1 MERDAYI
8 LEVNEGFQAWRTDP
22 QHRRALFMTLP
33 ETETPA
39 HEELYQ
45 EEPAQGVVG
54 RTLPL
59 VLTTFVLL
67 TLLVVSHAYQSYRED
82 PSAGL
87 LSLFLWHGALIL
99 LALVGPGVL
108 LHQVRRQAW
117 ELAAVREERNLLL
130 NQLRHQS
137 FHDALTELP
146 NRMLLEER
154 LQHKIIDAR
163 RSGTRFMFMLVSLND
178 FKRINKML
186 GYEVGDQVLRQVARN
201 MVEALRENDTVARFD
216 GDVFAVAADISERS
230 QAEIIARKVQDAVG
244 RPIDMAESP
253 VTVSAAIGVAIFP
266 EQGNELSVL
275 IEHAD
280 HAVTKAR
287 QAGGHTIIFSEEG
300 ATIGVDRL
308 ALVTGIKDAM
318 IEGHLSMVYQPKLS
332 LIAPDSHAF
341 EGLLRWHHPE
351 YGLLPADMYIPLVEQ
366 TRHIMDLTHWIIEA
380 CFSTQRELMEMGVDA
395 VIAINLSAR
404 VLDESGFPLWVERM
418 IAQYGLKPERVRFEL
433 TESAIMQDSERALQ
447 VLLQLAAIGVGLS
460 VDDFGVGH
468 SSLAYLSRLP
478 VDELKVDKSFVINMI
493 RWESDRAI
501 VRATINLAHDLGLNV
516 VAEGVENVEQ
526 ATMLREM
533 ECDMLQGY
541 YISRP
546 LTKGQLLEWV
556 ASRAA

>member
-1 MERDAYI
+1 MTATDRDK
-8 LEVNEGFQAWRTDP
+8 
-22 QHRRALFMTLP
+22 
-33 ETETPA
+33 PA
-39 HEELYQ
+39 PG
-45 EEPAQGVVG
+45 EPARDVSTSKRLLGWA
-54 RTLPL
+54 LSAAL
-59 VLTTFVLL
+59 VSYAFF
-67 TLLVVSHAYQSYRED
+67 TLLVVSHAWHAYRAD
-82 PSAGL
+82 PATLWPL
-87 LSLFLWHGALIL
+87 LLWHGTLMV
-99 LALVGPGVL
+99 LALVGPGIL
-108 LHQVRRQAW
+108 LYLVYRQEW
-117 ELAAVREERNLLL
+117 ELSSIREERDLLL
-130 NQLRHQS
+130 SQLQYQS

-154 LQHKIIDAR
+154 LQQKIVDAK
-163 RSGTRFMFMLVSLND
+163 RSGSRFMFMLVSLND
-178 FKRINKML
+178 FKRINKNL
-186 GYEVGDQVLRQVARN
+186 GYEVGDQVLRAVARH
-201 MVEALRENDTVARFD
+201 MVEALRETDTVARFD
-216 GDVFAVAADISERS
+216 GDVFAVVADISERS

-244 RPIDMAESP
+244 RPIDVAESP
-253 VTVSAAIGVAIFP
+253 VTVSAAIGAAIFP
-266 EQGNELSVL
+266 EQGNELTVL
-275 IEHAD
+275 IEHAH
-280 HAVTKAR
+280 HAVSKAR

-318 IEGHLSMVYQPKLS
+318 IDGHLSMVYQPKLS

-341 EGLLRWHHPE
+341 EALLRWHHPE

-380 CFSTQRELMEMGVDA
+380 CFSTQRELVEMGVDA

-418 IAQYGLKPERVRFEL
+418 VAQYGLKPERVRFEL

-493 RWESDRAI
+493 KWESDRAI

-516 VAEGVENVEQ
+516 VAEGVESVEQ

-546 LTKGQLLEWV
+546 LTKGQLLKWV

>member
-1 MERDAYI
+1 
-8 LEVNEGFQAWRTDP
+8 
-22 QHRRALFMTLP
+22 MTLP

-39 HEELYQ
+39 HEGPHQ
-45 EEPAQGVVG
+45 EEPARKRVVA
-54 RTLPL
+54 RALPL
-59 VLTTFVLL
+59 VLVAFALF
-67 TLLVVSHAYQSYRED
+67 TLLVVSHAYHSYRED

-87 LSLFLWHGALIL
+87 LPLLLWHGALIL

-108 LHQVRRQAW
+108 LYLIRRQEW

-130 NQLRHQS
+130 NQLQYQS

-163 RSGTRFMFMLVSLND
+163 RSGARFMFMLVSLND
-178 FKRINKML
+178 FKRINKTL

-201 MVEALRENDTVARFD
+201 MVQALRENDTVARFD
-216 GDVFAVAADISERS
+216 GDVFAVVADISERS

-244 RPIDMAESP
+244 RPIDVAESP
-253 VTVSAAIGVAIFP
+253 VTVSAAIGAAIFP

-300 ATIGVDRL
+300 ATVGVDRL

-493 RWESDRAI
+493 KWESDRAI

-546 LTKGQLLEWV
+546 LTKGQLLKWV

>member
-1 MERDAYI
+1 MTSPEPVTVPPDESGQ
-8 LEVNEGFQAWRTDP
+8 EVSPRQRIAGW
-22 QHRRALFMTLP
+22 ALPSVLGVFTL
-33 ETETPA
+33 
-39 HEELYQ
+39 
-45 EEPAQGVVG
+45 
-54 RTLPL
+54 
-59 VLTTFVLL
+59 F
-67 TLLVVSHAYQSYRED
+67 TLLVVSHGYQTYQAD
-82 PSAGL
+82 PSRGL
-87 LSLFLWHGALIL
+87 APVIVGHGLIIL
-99 LALVGPGVL
+99 LALIGPGIL
-108 LHQVRRQAW
+108 LYLVRRQEW
-117 ELAAVREERNLLL
+117 ELQALKEERDMLMD
-130 NQLRHQS
+130 QLQYQS

-154 LQHKIIDAR
+154 LHHKIIDAK

-178 FKRINKML
+178 FKRINKSL
-186 GYEVGDQVLRQVARN
+186 GYEVGDQVLRQVAEN
-201 MVEALRENDTVARFD
+201 IVASLRETDTVARFD
-216 GDVFAVAADISERS
+216 GDIFAVVADISERS

-244 RPIDMAESP
+244 HPIDVADSP
-253 VTVSAAIGVAIFP
+253 LSVSAAIGAAIFP

-287 QAGGHTIIFSEEG
+287 QAGGHAIVFSEEG
-300 ATIGVDRL
+300 ATVGVDRL

-332 LIAPDSHAF
+332 LTAPDSHAF

-366 TRHIMDLTHWIIEA
+366 TRHIIDLTHWTVDA
-380 CFSTQRELMEMGVDA
+380 CFATQRELVDMGVDA

-418 IAQYGLKPERVRFEL
+418 IAQYGLEPERIRFEL

-493 RWESDRAI
+493 KWESDRAI
-501 VRATINLAHDLGLNV
+501 VRATVNLAHDLGLNV

-541 YISRP
+541 YVSRP
-546 LTKGQLLEWV
+546 LTKEQLLKWV

>member
-1 MERDAYI
+1 MNSSRA
-8 LEVNEGFQAWRTDP
+8 AR
-22 QHRRALFMTLP
+22 HRSLQPECIRFMTSP
-33 ETETPA
+33 EPVTASPD
-39 HEELYQ
+39 
-45 EEPAQGVVG
+45 EPAQDEAPQQKIAGWALPTVLGVF
-54 RTLPL
+54 TL
-59 VLTTFVLL
+59 F
-67 TLLVVSHAYQSYRED
+67 TLLVVSHGYQAYQAD
-82 PSAGL
+82 PSRGL
-87 LSLFLWHGALIL
+87 LSVVLGHGLLIL
-99 LALVGPGVL
+99 LALIGPGIL
-108 LHQVRRQAW
+108 LYLVRRQDW
-117 ELAAVREERNLLL
+117 EMQALQEERNMLLD
-130 NQLRHQS
+130 QLQYQS
-137 FHDALTELP
+137 FHDALTGLP

-154 LQHKIIDAR
+154 LHHKIIDAK
-163 RSGTRFMFMLVSLND
+163 RSGSRFMFMLVSLND
-178 FKRINKML
+178 FKRINKSL
-186 GYEVGDQVLRQVARN
+186 GYEVGDQVLRQVASN
-201 MVEALRENDTVARFD
+201 IVESLRETDTVARFD
-216 GDVFAVAADISERS
+216 GDIFAVVADISERS

-244 RPIDMAESP
+244 RPIDVADSP
-253 VTVSAAIGVAIFP
+253 VSVSAAIGAAIFP
-266 EQGNELSVL
+266 EQGNDLSVL
-275 IEHAD
+275 IEHSD

-287 QAGGHTIIFSEEG
+287 RAGGHAIVFSEEG
-300 ATIGVDRL
+300 ATVGVDRL

-332 LIAPDSHAF
+332 LTAPDSHSF

-366 TRHIMDLTHWIIEA
+366 TRHIIDLTHWTVDA
-380 CFSTQRELMEMGVDA
+380 CFATQRELVDMGVDA

-418 IAQYGLKPERVRFEL
+418 IAQYGLRPERVRFEL

-493 RWESDRAI
+493 KWESDRAI
-501 VRATINLAHDLGLNV
+501 VKATVNLAHDLGLNV

-546 LTKGQLLEWV
+546 LTKEQLMKWV